1 MKKLVSLLL
10 MLVFVFSLSCA
21 MAEGKKHVENLIVGT
36 TAANN
41 TFNMT
46 TQSDAFGRM
55 NYNGLTQGNYVYRDA
70 NGDLQPYFF
79 TSYEISEDGKV
90 LDFTWHKGAI
100 WHDGQPVTDE
110 DIIFTFEFQR
120 DVKKVGGLSNLVSVE
135 ITGEN
140 AARLTFS
147 QPDVYYYLNTS
158 CMNTAC
164 IYAKHIWEGIE
175 DYSHYT
181 GEDAAIGCGPYKLVG
196 YDVDSQ
202 TSYYEAVPENAFLG
216 EITVDKVT
224 VQTYADQAS
233 LMMALARGEC
243 DAYYNYAN
251 PIEATLIDSFTGMD
265 GLDMGESPFAGSYQM
280 LFGCS
285 RTPGDDVNFRQAI
298 AYAIDYPTA
307 ATAINGEYGKPANRG
322 VLGPSFKGFDDSIAM
337 LEYNAETAKSMLDAA
352 GYVDADGDGW
362 RELPDGG
369 KMDLSVIPQYSRSM
383 EVRSRLGEIV
393 CKSLQNVGVNC
404 HIDEEA
410 IANSEIWEDKV
421 TKEEYDISI
430 TFTTSGMLYSTPFRY
445 MLAELRDGD
454 SGWHWGSCHDPRLK
468 EYYYAMTE
476 AINDEQYIENSRN
489 LQHLAD
495 EEMFGLTF
503 AWQTGFFPYRTD
515 KIEGWDNWQS
525 WGVINARTWFD
536 LTAK

>member
-1 MKKLVSLLL
+1 MS
-10 MLVFVFSLSCA
+10 M
-21 MAEGKKHVENLIVGT
+21 
-36 TAANN
+36 
-41 TFNMT
+41 
-46 TQSDAFGRM
+46 
-55 NYNGLTQGNYVYRDA
+55 
-70 NGDLQPYFF
+70 
-79 TSYEISEDGKV
+79 
-90 LDFTWHKGAI
+90 
-100 WHDGQPVTDE
+100 
-110 DIIFTFEFQR
+110 
-120 DVKKVGGLSNLVSVE
+120 
-135 ITGEN
+135 
-140 AARLTFS
+140 
-147 QPDVYYYLNTS
+147 
-158 CMNTAC
+158 
-164 IYAKHIWEGIE
+164 
-175 DYSHYT
+175 
-181 GEDAAIGCGPYKLVG
+181 
-196 YDVDSQ
+196 
-202 TSYYEAVPENAFLG
+202 
-216 EITVDKVT
+216 
-224 VQTYADQAS
+224 
-233 LMMALARGEC
+233 
-243 DAYYNYAN
+243 
-251 PIEATLIDSFTGMD
+251 
-265 GLDMGESPFAGSYQM
+265 
-280 LFGCS
+280 
-285 RTPGDDVNFRQAI
+285 RT
-298 AYAIDYPTA
+298 
-307 ATAINGEYGKPANRG
+307 ATAGC
-322 VLGPSFKGFDDSIAM
+322 
-337 LEYNAETAKSMLDAA
+337 
-352 GYVDADGDGW
+352 
-362 RELPDGG
+362 ELPDGG

>member
-1 MKKLVSLLL
+1 
-10 MLVFVFSLSCA
+10 
-21 MAEGKKHVENLIVGT
+21 
-36 TAANN
+36 
-41 TFNMT
+41 
-46 TQSDAFGRM
+46 
-55 NYNGLTQGNYVYRDA
+55 
-70 NGDLQPYFF
+70 
-79 TSYEISEDGKV
+79 
-90 LDFTWHKGAI
+90 
-100 WHDGQPVTDE
+100 
-110 DIIFTFEFQR
+110 
-120 DVKKVGGLSNLVSVE
+120 
-135 ITGEN
+135 
-140 AARLTFS
+140 
-147 QPDVYYYLNTS
+147 
-158 CMNTAC
+158 
-164 IYAKHIWEGIE
+164 
-175 DYSHYT
+175 
-181 GEDAAIGCGPYKLVG
+181 
-196 YDVDSQ
+196 
-202 TSYYEAVPENAFLG
+202 
-216 EITVDKVT
+216 
-224 VQTYADQAS
+224 
-233 LMMALARGEC
+233 
-243 DAYYNYAN
+243 
-251 PIEATLIDSFTGMD
+251 
-265 GLDMGESPFAGSYQM
+265 M

-337 LEYNAETAKSMLDAA
+337 LEYNVETAKSMLDAA

>member
-1 MKKLVSLLL
+1 MAQNLSNDHINLT
-10 MLVFVFSLSCA
+10 MLTDFYEIT
-21 MAEGKKHVENLIVGT
+21 M
-36 TAANN
+36 
-41 TFNMT
+41 
-46 TQSDAFGRM
+46 
-55 NYNGLTQGNYVYRDA
+55 A
-70 NGDLQPYFF
+70 NGYFTNGFKDTIGYFDMFFRKVPDGGGFAIMAGVEQLVNYLSELSF
-79 TSYEISEDGKV
+79 T
-90 LDFTWHKGAI
+90 
-100 WHDGQPVTDE
+100 QE
-110 DIIFTFEFQR
+110 DI
-120 DVKKVGGLSNLVSVE
+120 D
-135 ITGEN
+135 
-140 AARLTFS
+140 
-147 QPDVYYYLNTS
+147 YLRS
-158 CMNTAC
+158 
-164 IYAKHIWEGIE
+164 KHIFREE
-175 DYSHYT
+175 FLDYLKNFKFT
-181 GEDAAIGCGPYKLVG
+181 C
-196 YDVDSQ
+196 DVW
-202 TSYYEAVPENAFLG
+202 AVPEGTPIFPG
-216 EITVDKVT
+216 EPIVT
-224 VQTYADQAS
+224 VRGPVIQAQFVETMVLLSINHQSLIATKTNRIVRAADGRAVMEFGSRRAQGYDGAIPGARAAYIGGCQGTACVLSDRDYKIPAGGTMAHSWVQMFPTEYDAFKAYARNYPDACTLLVDTYNVLKSGVPNAIKVFNEELVPNGHRPAGI
-233 LMMALARGEC
+233 R
-243 DAYYNYAN
+243 
-251 PIEATLIDSFTGMD
+251 IDSGDITY
-265 GLDMGESPFAGSYQM
+265 L
-280 LFGCS
+280 S
-285 RTPGDDVNFRQAI
+285 RKAR
-298 AYAIDYPTA
+298 
-307 ATAINGEYGKPANRG
+307 K
-322 VLGPSFKGFDDSIAM
+322 
-337 LEYNAETAKSMLDAA
+337 MLDAA

-476 AINDEQYIENSRN
+476 AINDEQYIENSRT

>member
-1 MKKLVSLLL
+1 MNADKKPNLT
-10 MLVFVFSLSCA
+10 MLCDFYELTMANGYFKLGTGNQTAVFDMFFRKIPDQAGFAICA
-21 MAEGKKHVENLIVGT
+21 GLEQLIDYFENLH
-36 TAANN
+36 
-41 TFNMT
+41 F
-46 TQSDAFGRM
+46 S
-55 NYNGLTQGNYVYRDA
+55 
-70 NGDLQPYFF
+70 
-79 TSYEISEDGKV
+79 K
-90 LDFTWHKGAI
+90 
-100 WHDGQPVTDE
+100 E
-110 DIIFTFEFQR
+110 DIEYLRGRGMFDEAFLDYLADFHFECDVWAVPEGTPIFPNEPVLIVKGPIIQAQLVETMVLLTINHQSLIATKSNRIVRAAQGRSIMEFGSRRAQ
-120 DVKKVGGLSNLVSVE
+120 S
-135 ITGEN
+135 
-140 AARLTFS
+140 
-147 QPDVYYYLNTS
+147 Y
-158 CMNTAC
+158 
-164 IYAKHIWEGIE
+164 
-175 DYSHYT
+175 
-181 GEDAAIGCGPYKLVG
+181 DAAI
-196 YDVDSQ
+196 
-202 TSYYEAVPENAFLG
+202 LG
-216 EITVDKVT
+216 
-224 VQTYADQAS
+224 
-233 LMMALARGEC
+233 ARAAYIAGC
-243 DAYYNYAN
+243 DATACAIADRDYHIPAVGTMAHSWVQMFGDEYESFRKYAELYPDNCVLLVDTYNVLKSGIPNAIRAFDEVLAPLGYR
-251 PIEATLIDSFTGMD
+251 PKGVRIDS
-265 GLDMGESPFAGSYQM
+265 
-280 LFGCS
+280 
-285 RTPGDDVNFRQAI
+285 GDI
-298 AYAIDYPTA
+298 AYLSKKAR
-307 ATAINGEYGKPANRG
+307 K
-322 VLGPSFKGFDDSIAM
+322 
-337 LEYNAETAKSMLDAA
+337 MLDAA

>member
-1 MKKLVSLLL
+1 
-10 MLVFVFSLSCA
+10 MLDVKRNLTTMTDFYELTMSAGYLDEGYVDKIAVFDMFFRRVPDGGGYA
-21 MAEGKKHVENLIVGT
+21 VMAGLQQFI
-36 TAANN
+36 
-41 TFNMT
+41 
-46 TQSDAFGRM
+46 DAVDHLEF
-55 NYNGLTQGNYVYRDA
+55 
-70 NGDLQPYFF
+70 
-79 TSYEISEDGKV
+79 
-90 LDFTWHKGAI
+90 
-100 WHDGQPVTDE
+100 TDE
-110 DIIFTFEFQR
+110 DIEYLRSTKAFDEKFLTYLKNFQLHCNIWAIEEGMPIFPQEPIVTVEGPAIECQLLETLLLVTFNHQCLIATKANRIVRSAAGRPVMEFGARRAQGYDAAYFGAR
-120 DVKKVGGLSNLVSVE
+120 ASYIGGCGSTSCVM
-135 ITGEN
+135 
-140 AARLTFS
+140 AARDF
-147 QPDVYYYLNTS
+147 
-158 CMNTAC
+158 
-164 IYAKHIWEGIE
+164 GIPASGTMAHSWVQMFPSE
-175 DYSHYT
+175 
-181 GEDAAIGCGPYKLVG
+181 
-196 YDVDSQ
+196 
-202 TSYYEAVPENAFLG
+202 YEAFKRYAELYPDNCTLLVDTYSVVKSGVPNAIRVFDEVLKPLG
-216 EITVDKVT
+216 IRPKGV
-224 VQTYADQAS
+224 
-233 LMMALARGEC
+233 R
-243 DAYYNYAN
+243 
-251 PIEATLIDSFTGMD
+251 IDS
-265 GLDMGESPFAGSYQM
+265 
-280 LFGCS
+280 
-285 RTPGDDVNFRQAI
+285 GDI
-298 AYAIDYPTA
+298 AYLSKKAR
-307 ATAINGEYGKPANRG
+307 K
-322 VLGPSFKGFDDSIAM
+322 
-337 LEYNAETAKSMLDAA
+337 MLDAA